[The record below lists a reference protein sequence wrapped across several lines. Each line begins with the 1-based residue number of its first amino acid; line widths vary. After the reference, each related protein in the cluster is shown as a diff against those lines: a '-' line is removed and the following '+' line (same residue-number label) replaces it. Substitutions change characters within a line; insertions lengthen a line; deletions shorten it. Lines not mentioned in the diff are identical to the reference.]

1 MPQLHILPTCL
12 HQNPESKA
20 NNSRVL
26 HSYTYWTYRKKYDT
40 LIGCTNSILVQYAPQ
55 QYSSTQLYSMLYT
68 GFISWL
74 LNVISIIMSKTR
86 FKTIDLITQENILS
100 ATSNKMLDCRFL
112 FQGNAKGMVLYYLL
126 LKELSFIQQY
136 FSYNFGCS
144 SNGKMK

>member
-12 HQNPESKA
+12 YQK
-20 NNSRVL
+20 SRKPIIEFCIHIL
-26 HSYTYWTYRKKYDT
+26 IGLTGKKYDT
-40 LIGCTNSILVQYAPQ
+40 LIGCTNILAQ
-55 QYSSTQLYSMLYT
+55 QLYSMLYI

-112 FQGNAKGMVLYYLL
+112 FQCNTMGIVLYYLL
-126 LKELSFIQQY
+126 LKELSFIQQ
-136 FSYNFGCS
+136 FLSYNFGCN